1 MLKKINKYLSF
12 IILCI
17 ILTCA
22 TFSLGCAEKNNKK
35 EIKIYINNKYVQS
48 IYTEYTD
55 SASVYK
61 TAESIKPSDINTDPN
76 DDYYFYGW
84 FIDKNFQTP
93 LTNDT
98 PCTEISNLYG
108 KWIYVYK
115 NWFSYSVDYGI
126 ATITKCS
133 SSTTLFVI
141 PAYINSFP
149 VKFISDNAFNYKTTI
164 KTAFI
169 CNGIEYIDGFGA
181 CNSMTNIIIPNSVKK
196 FGNQCFMECALLKSI
211 NIPDSVTYIGDHCFK
226 KCISLKSITIP
237 DSVTT
242 ISEYAFFDCISLT
255 NVTIGNGVTTIGE
268 CTFYG
273 CSSLTSIE
281 CAIPEGVTSI
291 GLEAFY
297 GCSSLTSIAIPEGVT
312 SIGWGAFFGCSSL
325 TSIAIPEG
333 VTKIGEYTFY
343 GCSSLTNVTI
353 PKNIKTIGV
362 DAFSGC
368 KNLTKI
374 VFSGTKKQWNA
385 INKKDNWDTNTG
397 NYSIQCTDGIINK
410 QK

>member
-1 MLKKINKYLSF
+1 MLKKIDKYLSF

-48 IYTEYTD
+48 IYAD
-55 SASVYK
+55 SVSVYK
-61 TAESIKPSDINTDPN
+61 TAESKKPSDINTDPN

-84 FIDKNFQTP
+84 FIDEKLQTP

-115 NWFSYSVDYGI
+115 NWFYYSVDYGI

-133 SSTTLFVI
+133 SDTPLFVI

-149 VKFISDNAFNYKTTI
+149 VKFIGDNAFNYKTTI

-181 CNSMTNIIIPNSVKK
+181 CNSMTNIIIPNSVKE
-196 FGNQCFMECALLKSI
+196 FGDQCFMECALIKSI
-211 NIPDSVTYIGDHCFK
+211 NIPDSVTYIGDHCFR

-242 ISEYAFFDCISLT
+242 IGKYAFYDCISLT
-255 NVTIGNGVTTIGE
+255 NVTIGNGVTKIGDF
-268 CTFYG
+268 TFYG
-273 CSSLTSIE
+273 CCSLTNIT
-281 CAIPEGVTSI
+281 IPDSVTYI
-291 GLEAFY
+291 NGGAFKY
-297 GCSSLTSIAIPEGVT
+297 CDKLTSVTIGNGVAT
-312 SIGWGAFFGCSSL
+312 IGNSA
-325 TSIAIPEG
+325 
-333 VTKIGEYTFY
+333 FY

-353 PKNIKTIGV
+353 PNSVTYIAPYAFYECSNLTNVTIPKNIKTIDV
-362 DAFSGC
+362 YAFSGC

-374 VFSGTKKQWNA
+374 VFSGTKKQWNT